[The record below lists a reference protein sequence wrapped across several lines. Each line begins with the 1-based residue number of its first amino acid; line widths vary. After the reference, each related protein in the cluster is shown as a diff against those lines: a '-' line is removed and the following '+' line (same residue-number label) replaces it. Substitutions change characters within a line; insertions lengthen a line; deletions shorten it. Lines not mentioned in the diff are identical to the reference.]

1 MAKGGEEPGADFKG
15 DFSAREFTFS
25 GIKAVEAD
33 DLAAELRKE
42 AMDMQEAK
50 FARQAQELE
59 GLGNRFED
67 LFHKVDKFETKVGMV
82 KMFEEK
88 LQEYAENKVE
98 VETRVNA
105 KLQDFELQARTQSS
119 QLKDVAEE
127 SRTTAASTLKFRGVM
142 DRLEQ
147 EIDAMRSALSEKMTT
162 NHQQLTK
169 KLNLATYETE
179 NYRGDIMKLKS

>member
-1 MAKGGEEPGADFKG
+1 
-15 DFSAREFTFS
+15 
-25 GIKAVEAD
+25 
-33 DLAAELRKE
+33 
-42 AMDMQEAK
+42 
-50 FARQAQELE
+50 
-59 GLGNRFED
+59 
-67 LFHKVDKFETKVGMV
+67 MV